1 MISSSFSITVNT
13 LAVSD
18 IVSFCRAEMTL
29 SSGLSESDLSSGEE
43 WQGEEEEEEE
53 DGDGVSLR
61 IGSRE
66 DSMVGLRVVM
76 MLDTA
81 IRLGG
86 KEAREK

>member
-1 MISSSFSITVNT
+1 M
-13 LAVSD
+13 
-18 IVSFCRAEMTL
+18 
-29 SSGLSESDLSSGEE
+29 SER
-43 WQGEEEEEEE
+43 EE